1 LINKVGNIGG
11 IRGIGVK
18 VLGDITLISSATIEG
33 DRWLKER
40 LVRRVRGAVRCGA
53 IPVVGM
59 GL

>member
-1 LINKVGNIGG
+1 VGNIGG
-11 IRGIGVK
+11 IRGIGVR

-40 LVRRVRGAVRCGA
+40 LVRRVRGVVRCGT